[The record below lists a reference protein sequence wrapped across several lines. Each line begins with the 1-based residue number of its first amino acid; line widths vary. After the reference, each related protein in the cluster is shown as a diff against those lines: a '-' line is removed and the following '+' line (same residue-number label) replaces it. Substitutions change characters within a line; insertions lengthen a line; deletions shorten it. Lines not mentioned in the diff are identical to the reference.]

1 MNEMELAF
9 DVVVIVGI
17 PAIIIGS
24 AGILYGIFGRF
35 KAFDDFVERLFK

>member
-1 MNEMELAF
+1 MEFIF
-9 DVVVIVGI
+9 DISAIVGI

-35 KAFDDFVERLFK
+35 KAFDDFVERLFWR

>member
-1 MNEMELAF
+1 MKFVF
-9 DVVVIVGI
+9 DIAAMAGI

-35 KAFDDFVERLFK
+35 KAFDDFVERLFGE

>member
-1 MNEMELAF
+1 MKFAF
-9 DVVVIVGI
+9 DVVAIAGI

-24 AGILYGIFGRF
+24 AAILYGILGRV

>member
-1 MNEMELAF
+1 MEFAF
-9 DVVVIVGI
+9 DVVAIVGI

-35 KAFDDFVERLFK
+35 KAFDDFVERLFGE